1 MRLALALTLLLASCQ
16 SVTNPSKAVTT
27 QDLQVYNFGG
37 PRRASNVVLFGK
49 DMAAGITVV
58 HGQPEW
64 KADYD
69 GMLDRLKGKTHRLGK
84 DLWTTFMTSATVQ
97 LAGVEIEPGCY
108 CVGLHCDEDGKF
120 ALAMIDANKAMKRG
134 LMPFGPQTWKAD
146 VTVPLTFEKDASD
159 LVFSKMMI
167 DLGADAKD
175 KMQGRFQIAWGT
187 HVLSAPMQIQA
198 PAN

>member
-1 MRLALALTLLLASCQ
+1 M
-16 SVTNPSKAVTT
+16 
-27 QDLQVYNFGG
+27 
-37 PRRASNVVLFGK
+37 
-49 DMAAGITVV
+49 
-58 HGQPEW
+58 
-64 KADYD
+64 
-69 GMLDRLKGKTHRLGK
+69 
-84 DLWTTFMTSATVQ
+84 
-97 LAGVEIEPGCY
+97 
-108 CVGLHCDEDGKF
+108 HCDEDGKF